1 MSPVQARTH
10 LRLPQALRTCVATGH
25 PWPVTRQCAARYS
38 ADPLAEPCMVLEHYG
53 LREPPF
59 SITPDPR
66 FVYLSERHRD
76 ALAHLLY
83 GIGQGGGS
91 GFVQLTGEVGTGK
104 TTLSRLLLEQLPENV
119 RVALI
124 LNPLLSPV
132 ELLEAIGE
140 ELRIDLD
147 GRRGS
152 VKALVDALNIC
163 LLDAYA
169 AGERV
174 VLIIDEAQ
182 NLSTAALEQVR
193 LLTNLE
199 TPTQKLLQIIL
210 LGQPELREKL
220 TRPELRQLAQRITA
234 RYHLDPLDA
243 DESEAYMRHRDALR
257 RLHRHAGGVPR
268 LLNVIAERALLAGY
282 ARGTQQIDA
291 DLLDQAA
298 TEVLAPAKRT
308 VRGPLLIA
316 CCAALLLLA
325 LLLVWRWPHSAAP
338 VMRRPVQVAPTHPP
352 VVPHAPVAK
361 TFPLLDADA
370 FSQWLFDH
378 RDRGNDAWTS
388 LLGLWAVHADETDI
402 ASVARCL
409 PQLAPTL
416 FCVGGRASVDR
427 LAQFDR
433 PVLLH
438 LRAHGRRVDAV
449 LIGLG
454 PRHAR
459 LQQGD
464 AIVEV
469 DRNTLDAVYTGHY
482 NALVRAPHPLTLP
495 LRRGDRGEA
504 VDWLR
509 QRLLPANN
517 GADPAAYDDP
527 LIAAVQRLQSQSG
540 LRADGVLRVDTLFAL
555 LAADTAGPHLQR
567 LAE

>member
-1 MSPVQARTH
+1 
-10 LRLPQALRTCVATGH
+10 
-25 PWPVTRQCAARYS
+25 
-38 ADPLAEPCMVLEHYG
+38 MVLEHYG

-169 AGERV
+169 ARQRV

-220 TRPELRQLAQRITA
+220 ARAELRQLAQRITA
-234 RYHLDPLDA
+234 RYHLDPLDS
-243 DESEAYMRHRDALR
+243 DESEAYLRHRYAIAGGARFPFTASALK

-298 TEVLAPAKRT
+298 SEVLAPSKQHA
-308 VRGPLLIA
+308 RGLVLIA
-316 CCAALLLLA
+316 GFAALLLLA
-325 LLLVWRWPHSAAP
+325 LIVVWRWPHAAAP
-338 VMRRPVQVAPTHPP
+338 VTHRPVQLAPKQHPP
-352 VVPHAPVAK
+352 VATKAPVAK
-361 TFPLLDADA
+361 VFPLLDADA
-370 FSQWLFDH
+370 FAQWLVDH
-378 RDRGNDAWTS
+378 RNQGNDAWAS
-388 LLGLWAVHADETDI
+388 LLALWAVHADETDA
-402 ASVARCL
+402 ASAARCL

-433 PVLLH
+433 PVLLR
-438 LRAHGRRVDAV
+438 LRMHGRMHVDAL

-454 PRHAR
+454 PRRAR

-469 DRNTLDAVYTGHY
+469 DRNTLDSAYSGHY
-482 NALVRAPHPLTLP
+482 NALVRAPRPLALP
-495 LRRGDRGEA
+495 MQRGDRGDA

-509 QRLLPANN
+509 KRMLPAST
-517 GADPAAYDDP
+517 GADSTTYDDQ

-540 LRADGVLRVDTLFAL
+540 LRADGVLRVDTLFVL
-555 LAADTAGPHLQR
+555 LAADATGPHLQR